1 MKMYNSKE
9 KVLMSEL
16 EQKFNDMVQ
25 AVRDETIDFKPDNSQ
40 KLKLYAFYKQAING
54 DIEGK
59 CPSILKMVERA
70 KWMAWNSIKGQSK
83 EESMQGYLSVFG
95 QKAVAEPK
103 KAKPATAKAVDSA
116 VKSPNRAIEKVAVLG
131 AGVMGAQIAAHFA
144 NARIPV
150 VLFDLK
156 AKEGTPNALI
166 EGALKK
172 LQKLNPKPFGS
183 SEAINYITAANY
195 EDNLVLIQHCD
206 LIVEAIAE
214 RMDWKQDLYHKIAP
228 HVAKHAIIASNTSG
242 LSIKALTASLPE
254 QLHAHFCGVHFFN
267 PPRYMPLVELI
278 PHQSTKLEVLDKLES
293 FLVQKLGKS
302 IIRAKDTPN
311 FIANRLGVFSMLATC
326 YYTEK
331 FNIPLEVVD
340 GLTGKKLGRAKSATY
355 RTADVVGLDT
365 FAHVVD
371 TMKNNLQDG
380 WEKIYQLPR
389 WIHLLIEQGAYGQ
402 KTKKG
407 LYVKEKEG
415 LKVLDLESKTYRLS
429 DQKPAKEVTE
439 ILAEKEWSVKLEKL
453 KNMDHPQAQFLWS
466 CFRESFHYA
475 ACLVGDISNYPKD
488 MDLAIRWGFG
498 WKEGIFE
505 IWQQAGW
512 LTVAGWIDEDIKQGK
527 TLSTQA
533 LPQWV
538 YSLKDGVY
546 GDNQSFSYS
555 DNALVTRKQL
565 PVYQRQFVEDY
576 VLGEHNT
583 IPTATLYENEGVRL
597 WTIDDEV
604 GILSFKSKMC
614 SIGADVLDGI
624 SQSIKIAEQKLK
636 AMVIW
641 QEKDIFSAGA
651 NLEEFGFKF
660 MMHGK
665 EAVYEVIQKGH
676 QVITQELRYSKIPV
690 VAAVKGF
697 AFGGGCET
705 MLHCDAVVAA
715 HESYIGLVEAGV
727 GIIPGWGGSKEMAK
741 RASLAQ
747 NPWKDFEKRY
757 KNLAMAQVATSA
769 YEAIEMGFLRE
780 SDTVVMNS
788 KEILSVAIEKAKYL
802 AYCGYQPPL
811 KQSIKV
817 FGEAGIATAKG
828 LLVNMRDGKQISA
841 HDYKIA
847 CNLADAMCGGEIE
860 KDTLVSEDWLLKREL
875 ENFVELALS
884 EKSAA
889 RMQYMLET
897 GKPLR
902 N

>member
-1 MKMYNSKE
+1 MSE
-9 KVLMSEL
+9 LEQVSEL
-16 EQKFNDMVQ
+16 EQKFNEMVQ
-25 AVRDETIDFKPDNSQ
+25 AVREASIDFKPDNNQ
-40 KLKLYAFYKQAING
+40 KLKLYAFYKQVTVG
-54 DIEGK
+54 DVEGK
-59 CPSILKMVERA
+59 CPSVLKMVERA
-70 KWMAWNSIKGQSK
+70 KWMAWDSIKGQSK
-83 EESMQGYLSVFG
+83 EQAMRGYLSVFG
-95 QKAVAEPK
+95 YEFSEAQATDK
-103 KAKPATAKAVDSA
+103 KSALPDISTDSAKPKTRY
-116 VKSPNRAIEKVAVLG
+116 NGIEKVAILG

-156 AKEGTPNALI
+156 AKEGAPNALI
-166 EGALKK
+166 DGALQK

-183 SEAINYITAANY
+183 LQAQSYITPANY
-195 EDNLVLIQHCD
+195 DDHLNQLEGCGLVI
-206 LIVEAIAE
+206 EAIAE
-214 RMDWKQDLYHKIAP
+214 RMDWKKELYHKIAP
-228 HVAKHAIIASNTSG
+228 FVSSHAIIASNTSG
-242 LSIKALTASLPE
+242 LSINSLTESLPSH
-254 QLHAHFCGVHFFN
+254 LHARFCGVHFFN

-278 PHQSTKLEVLDKLES
+278 PHDTTKPEALDTLET
-293 FLVQKLGKS
+293 FLVRNLGKS

-311 FIANRLGVFSMLATC
+311 FIANRLGVFSMLTTC
-326 YYTEK
+326 YYTEA

-340 GLTGKKLGRAKSATY
+340 ALTGKRLGRAKSATY

-365 FAHVVD
+365 FAHVVK
-371 TMKNNLQDG
+371 TMKDNLQDG
-380 WEKIYQLPR
+380 WEKIYQLPE
-389 WIHLLIEQGAYGQ
+389 WISALIEQGTYGQ
-402 KTKKG
+402 KSNKG
-407 LYVKEKEG
+407 LYVKDKDG
-415 LKVLDLESKTYRLS
+415 LKVLDLETRAYRLS
-429 DQKPAKEVTE
+429 DQKADKEVTE
-439 ILAEKEWSVKLEKL
+439 VLAEKDWAVKLEKL
-453 KNMDHPQAQFLWS
+453 REMAHPQAQFLWS

-475 ACLVGDISNYPKD
+475 ACLVGEISNYPKD

-498 WKEGIFE
+498 WQEGIFE
-505 IWQQAGW
+505 IWQKAGW
-512 LTVAGWIDEDIKQGK
+512 QQVASWIDEDIRQGK
-527 TLSTQA
+527 TLSTRA
-533 LPQWV
+533 LPHWIHG
-538 YSLKDGVY
+538 LKEGVY
-546 GDNQSFSYS
+546 GNNKSFSFS
-555 DNALVTRKQL
+555 DNALVTHEQL
-565 PVYQRQFVEDY
+565 PVYQRQLIQDY
-576 VLGEHNT
+576 VLGEHST
-583 IPTATLYENEGVRL
+583 TLTKTLYENEGVRL
-597 WTIDDEV
+597 WSMDDEI

-614 SIGADVLDGI
+614 SIGDTVLEGI
-624 SQSIKIAEQKLK
+624 SQSIKVAEEKLK
-636 AMVIW
+636 GLVIW

-676 QVITQELRYSKIPV
+676 RVITQELRYSRIPV

-705 MLHCDAVVAA
+705 LMHCDAVVAA

-747 NPWKDFEKRY
+747 DPWKEFEKRY

-769 YEAIEMGFLRE
+769 YEAIEMGFLRD

-811 KQSIKV
+811 KQAIKV
-817 FGEAGIATAKG
+817 FGEAGIATVKA
-828 LLVNMRDGKQISA
+828 LLVNMRDGNQISA

-860 KDTLVSEDWLLKREL
+860 KDTYVSEDWLLKREL

-889 RMQYMLET
+889 RMQHMLET

>member
-1 MKMYNSKE
+1 MSE
-9 KVLMSEL
+9 LEQLSEL
-16 EQKFNDMVQ
+16 EQKFNEMVQ
-25 AVRDETIDFKPDNSQ
+25 AVRDATIDFKPDNNQ
-40 KLKLYAFYKQAING
+40 KLKLYAFYKQATVG
-54 DIEGK
+54 DVEGK
-59 CPSILKMVERA
+59 CPSVLKMVERA
-70 KWMAWNSIKGQSK
+70 KWMAWDSIKGQSK
-83 EESMQGYLSVFG
+83 DQAMRGYLAVFG
-95 QKAVAEPK
+95 HEFTESEASKPKADVQAAFKSEPVQR
-103 KAKPATAKAVDSA
+103 PHVG
-116 VKSPNRAIEKVAVLG
+116 IEKVAILG

-144 NARIPV
+144 NARIPA

-156 AKEGTPNALI
+156 AKEGAPNALI
-166 EGALKK
+166 DGALQK
-172 LQKLNPKPFGS
+172 LAKLNPKPFGS
-183 SEAINYITAANY
+183 AQAVNYITAANY
-195 EDNLVLIQHCD
+195 EDNLELLKDCD
-206 LIVEAIAE
+206 LIIEAIAE
-214 RMDWKQDLYHKIAP
+214 RMDWKKDLYHNIAP

-242 LSIKALTASLPE
+242 LSIESLTESLPTH
-254 QLHAHFCGVHFFN
+254 LHAHFCGVHFFN

-278 PHQSTKLEVLDKLES
+278 AHDGTKPDVLDQLET

-371 TMKNNLQDG
+371 TMKNSLTDG
-380 WEKIYQLPR
+380 WEKVYQLPN
-389 WIHLLIEQGAYGQ
+389 WIHALIEKGAFGQ

-407 LYVKEKEG
+407 LYVKEKDG
-415 LKVLDLESKTYRLS
+415 LKVLDLQSQTYRLS
-429 DQKPAKEVTE
+429 DQKPDKAVTE
-439 ILAEKEWSVKLEKL
+439 ILGEKDWSVKLEKL
-453 KNMDHPQAQFLWS
+453 KTMDHPQAQFLWS
-466 CFRESFHYA
+466 CFRDSFHYA

-505 IWQQAGW
+505 TWQQAGW
-512 LTVAGWIDEDIKQGK
+512 QQVTRWIDEDIKSGK
-527 TLSTQA
+527 TLSSKA

-538 YSLKDGVY
+538 YALKEGVY
-546 GDNQSFSYS
+546 GDNKSFSFT
-555 DNALVTRKQL
+555 DNALVTRQEL
-565 PVYQRQFVEDY
+565 PVYKRQLHKDY
-576 VLGEHNT
+576 VLGEHST
-583 IPTATLYENEGVRL
+583 MPSVTLYENEGVRL
-597 WTIDDEV
+597 WSVDEEI

-614 SIGADVLDGI
+614 SIGDAVLAGI
-624 SQSIKIAEQKLK
+624 SEAIKVAESKLK
-636 AMVIW
+636 GMVIW
-641 QEKDIFSAGA
+641 QEQDIFSAGA

-705 MLHCDAVVAA
+705 LMHCDAVVAA

-741 RASLAQ
+741 RASVAQ
-747 NPWKDFEKRY
+747 DPWKDFEKRY

-788 KEILSVAIEKAKYL
+788 KEILSVAIEKARFL
-802 AYCGYQPPL
+802 AYSSYQPPL
-811 KQSIKV
+811 KQKIKV
-817 FGEAGIATAKG
+817 FGEAGIATVKG
-828 LLVNMRDGKQISA
+828 LLVNMRDGNQISA

-847 CNLADAMCGGEIE
+847 TNLADAMCGGEIE
-860 KDTLVSEDWLLKREL
+860 KDTYVSEDWLLKREL

-889 RMQYMLET
+889 RMQHMLET

>member
-1 MKMYNSKE
+1 
-9 KVLMSEL
+9 MSEL
-16 EQKFNDMVQ
+16 EQKFNEMVK
-25 AVRDETIDFKPDNSQ
+25 AVRNATIEFKPDNTE
-40 KLKLYAFYKQAING
+40 KLKLYAFYKQATVG
-54 DIEGK
+54 DVDGK
-59 CPSILKMVERA
+59 CPSVLKMVERA

-83 EESMQGYLSVFG
+83 EEAMKGYLSVFG
-95 QKAVAEPK
+95 DKVEIAPK
-103 KAKPATAKAVDSA
+103 MSVSAKQENSHTQNQPLLSEMQAQ
-116 VKSPNRAIEKVAVLG
+116 RCIQKVAVLG
-131 AGVMGAQIAAHFA
+131 AGVMGAQIAAHFG

-156 AKEGTPNALI
+156 AKQGSANALV
-166 EGALKK
+166 EASLEKLK
-172 LQKLNPKPFGS
+172 KLNPKPFS
-183 SEAINYITAANY
+183 SSKAIHYITAANY
-195 EDNLVLIQHCD
+195 DDDLEKLKDCGLI
-206 LIVEAIAE
+206 IEAIAE

-228 HVAKHAIIASNTSG
+228 YVSSKAILASNTSG
-242 LSIKALTASLPE
+242 LSIKALTKSLPE
-254 QLHAHFCGVHFFN
+254 QLHARFCGVHFFN

-278 PHQSTKLEVLDKLES
+278 PHHTTKPEVLDELET

-365 FAHVVD
+365 FGHVVD
-371 TMKNNLQDG
+371 TMANNLKDG
-380 WEKIYQLPR
+380 WEKVYKLPD
-389 WIHLLIEQGAYGQ
+389 WIHLLLAQGAFGQ

-407 LYVKEKEG
+407 FYVKEKDG
-415 LKVLDLESKTYRLS
+415 LKVLDLETKTYRLS
-429 DQKPAKEVTE
+429 DQKPDKEVIE
-439 ILAEKEWSVKLEKL
+439 ILAEKNWSVKLEKL
-453 KNMDHPQAQFLWS
+453 KNLNHPQAQFLWS
-466 CFRESFHYA
+466 CFRDNFHYA
-475 ACLVGDISNYPKD
+475 ACLVGEISNYPKD

-512 LTVAGWIDEDIKQGK
+512 HKVIHWIEEDIRLGK
-527 TLSTQA
+527 TLSARA
-533 LPQWV
+533 LPDWV
-538 YSLKDGVY
+538 HELKEGVY
-546 GDNQSFSYS
+546 GDNQSFSFAN
-555 DNALVTRKQL
+555 NALITRKQL
-565 PVYQRQFVEDY
+565 PVYDRQLIQDY
-576 VLGEHNT
+576 VFNEHSD
-583 IPTATLYENEGVRL
+583 ILAETLYENEGVRL
-597 WTIDDEV
+597 WTIDGEV

-614 SIGADVLDGI
+614 AIGSDVLDGI
-624 SQSIKIAEQKLK
+624 SQAIKIVEQKLK

-641 QEKDIFSAGA
+641 QEQDIFSAGA

-660 MMHGK
+660 MMNGK
-665 EAVYEVIQKGH
+665 DAVYEVIQKGH
-676 QVITQELRYSKIPV
+676 QIITQELRYSKIPV

-697 AFGGGCET
+697 AFGGGCEIL
-705 MLHCDAVVAA
+705 LHCDAVVAA

-741 RASLAQ
+741 RASVAQ
-747 NPWKDFEKRY
+747 DPWKEFEKRY

-769 YEAIEMGFLRE
+769 YEAIEMGFLCE

-811 KQSIKV
+811 KLPVKV
-817 FGEAGIATAKG
+817 FGEAGIATVKG
-828 LLVNMRDGKQISA
+828 LLVNMRDGNQISA

-847 CNLADAMCGGEIE
+847 TNLADAMCGGEIE

>member
-1 MKMYNSKE
+1 
-9 KVLMSEL
+9 MSEL
-16 EQKFNDMVQ
+16 EQISKLEQKFNEMVQ
-25 AVRDETIDFKPDNSQ
+25 AVRDATIDFKPDNNQ
-40 KLKLYAFYKQAING
+40 KLKLYAFYNQATVG
-54 DIEGK
+54 DVEGK
-59 CPSILKMVERA
+59 CPSVLKMVERA
-70 KWMAWNSIKGQSK
+70 KWMAWDSIKGQSK
-83 EESMQGYLSVFG
+83 DQAMRGYLAVFG
-95 QKAVAEPK
+95 HEFLESEAPK
-103 KAKPATAKAVDSA
+103 SSADIQAA
-116 VKSPNRAIEKVAVLG
+116 VKPEPSKRQHVGIEKVAVLG

-156 AKEGTPNALI
+156 AKEGAPNALI
-166 EGALKK
+166 DGALKK
-172 LQKLNPKPFGS
+172 LTKLNPKPFGS
-183 SEAINYITAANY
+183 AQAINYITAANY
-195 EDNLVLIQHCD
+195 EDNLDLLKDCD
-206 LIVEAIAE
+206 LIIEAIAE
-214 RMDWKQDLYHKIAP
+214 RMDWKKDLYHNIAP
-228 HVAKHAIIASNTSG
+228 YVAKHAIIASNTSG
-242 LSIKALTASLPE
+242 LSIESLTESLPTH
-254 QLHAHFCGVHFFN
+254 LHAHFCGVHFFN

-278 PHQSTKLEVLDKLES
+278 AHGGTKPDVLDQLET

-371 TMKNNLQDG
+371 TMKNSLTDG
-380 WEKIYQLPR
+380 WEKVYQLPN
-389 WIHLLIEQGAYGQ
+389 WIHALIEQGAFGQ

-407 LYVKEKEG
+407 LYVKEKDG
-415 LKVLDLESKTYRLS
+415 LKVLDLQSQTYRLS
-429 DQKPAKEVTE
+429 DQKPDKAVTE
-439 ILAEKEWSVKLEKL
+439 ILSEKDWSVKLEKL

-466 CFRESFHYA
+466 CFRNSFHYA

-505 IWQQAGW
+505 TWQQAGW
-512 LTVAGWIDEDIKQGK
+512 QQVARWIDEDIKSGK
-527 TLSTQA
+527 TLSSKA

-538 YSLKDGVY
+538 YELKEGVY
-546 GDNQSFSYS
+546 GDNKSFSFT
-555 DNALVTRKQL
+555 DNALVTRQEL
-565 PVYQRQFVEDY
+565 PVYKRQLHKDY
-576 VLGEHNT
+576 VLGEHST
-583 IPTATLYENEGVRL
+583 TPSVTLYENEGVRL
-597 WTIDDEV
+597 WSVDEEI

-614 SIGADVLDGI
+614 SIGDAVLAGI
-624 SQSIKIAEQKLK
+624 SEAIKIAESKLK
-636 AMVIW
+636 GMVIW
-641 QEKDIFSAGA
+641 QEQDIFSAGA

-665 EAVYEVIQKGH
+665 EAVYDVIQKGH

-705 MLHCDAVVAA
+705 LMHCDAVVAA

-741 RASLAQ
+741 RASTAQ
-747 NPWKDFEKRY
+747 DPWKDFEKRY

-788 KEILSVAIEKAKYL
+788 KEILSVAIEKARFL
-802 AYCGYQPPL
+802 AYSSYQPPL
-811 KQSIKV
+811 KQKIKV
-817 FGEAGIATAKG
+817 FGEAGIATVKG
-828 LLVNMRDGKQISA
+828 LLVNMRDGNQISA

-847 CNLADAMCGGEIE
+847 INLADAMCGGEIE
-860 KDTLVSEDWLLKREL
+860 KDTYVSEDWLLKREL

-889 RMQYMLET
+889 RMQHMLET